1 MLKNMKININAHWG
15 DSIDTIKHSKSL
27 EDWYSKYPKLEY
39 SVFRLPSYYS
49 FDLKE
54 MQDNIKQVLDGNDTI
69 SINRNKD
76 GKKYNR
82 YRGLGFLSRASAD
95 NPLYDHFTRRDV
107 EHGEVYPDDLH
118 LQDRL
123 PELYEDD
130 FTAPTKIYNEYF
142 QKVFA
147 VFKNKISKA
156 SILELKSKG
165 YLGSHVDFPYYKNIR
180 LHATVF
186 GGENAWYEIAGQQF
200 QIPQDGHW
208 YFIDTGKYHSIWNDG
223 PTDRLTINV
232 NLANIIA
239 DPKTLANNLEL

>member
-1 MLKNMKININAHWG
+1 MKINIDTPWG
-15 DSIDTIKHSKSL
+15 DSIDTTKHSKDL
-27 EDWYSKYPKLEY
+27 TKWYSDYPKLEY
-39 SVFRLPSYYS
+39 VMFRLPSYYA
-49 FDLKE
+49 FDLTE
-54 MQDNIKQVLDGNDTI
+54 MQNSIMQVLAEQDTI
-69 SINRNKD
+69 SLNRNKE

-82 YRGLGFLSRASAD
+82 YRGLGFLSRENALD
-95 NPLYDHFTRRDV
+95 PLYDHFTRRDT
-107 EHGEVYPDDLH
+107 EHGEVYSDDLH
-118 LQDRL
+118 LQDKL
-123 PELYEDD
+123 PELYESD

-186 GGENAWYEIAGQQF
+186 GGETAWYEIDGKRF

-208 YFIDTGKYHSIWNDG
+208 YFIDTGQYHSIWNNG

-232 NLANIIA
+232 NLTDIMS